1 VRKNKREIQISE
13 RELRQATADLDDF
26 HRETFPAFQRSLE
39 DWAEDARNGIRRT
52 TERVASRRTFLMG
65 AGAAAGG
72 ALLLASGAGTA
83 AAATRGRA
91 ATAAGSSGGLLTA
104 NATTFSGDTEVAAT
118 AASLENLAVAAYS
131 MGLQAA
137 TAGKLGAVPPAV
149 ANFATTAMT
158 QHKAHAGAF
167 NAVVTAAGKSAV
179 TEPDPA
185 VLPSVT
191 AAFAKVTDI
200 PGLAMLALE
209 LENVAANTY
218 MSDLGKKITT
228 PRLVGALATIQPV
241 ERQHVAI
248 LNFVL
253 GQYPVPQTFQSV
265 NVPAGDGA
273 RPPTDINQS

>member
-1 VRKNKREIQISE
+1 MQISE
-13 RELRQATADLDDF
+13 RELRQATADLTDF
-26 HRETFPAFQRSLE
+26 HNETFPAFQQSLE
-39 DWAEDARNGIRRT
+39 AWAEDARNGVRRAT
-52 TERVASRRTFLMG
+52 ATVATRRTFLLG

-83 AAATRGRA
+83 AAATRGRRA

-104 NATTFSGDTEVAAT
+104 NTTTYSGDTEVAAT

-149 ANFATTAMT
+149 ATFATTAMT

-167 NAVVTAAGKSAV
+167 NAVVTASGKSAI

-191 AAFAKVTDI
+191 AAFNKVTDI

-228 PRLVGALATIQPV
+228 SRLVGALATIQPV

-253 GQYPVPQTFQSV
+253 GTYPVPQTFQSV

-273 RPPTDINQS
+273 RPSTDINQS